1 MGDLIMKTE
10 DFVKQIMKSNDVH
23 YDYNVVTENS
33 VEINVELGDW
43 KHDHLCIDRLM
54 EKNGFNKVDE
64 EVTFDD
70 GSDVYSSTHR
80 YQREGNEYT
89 CCICGRISKG
99 FGNNPWP
106 IKNKGVCCD
115 KRNLLVVNERIELL
129 WK

>member
-1 MGDLIMKTE
+1 MKTE
-10 DFVKQIMKSNDVH
+10 DFVKQIMKSNDVY

-70 GSDVYSSTHR
+70 GSDVYYSTHR
-80 YQREGNEYT
+80 YQRSEVDNIPT
-89 CCICGRISKG
+89 PNSS
-99 FGNNPWP
+99 
-106 IKNKGVCCD
+106 
-115 KRNLLVVNERIELL
+115 NLVRSVGTTSF
-129 WK
+129 